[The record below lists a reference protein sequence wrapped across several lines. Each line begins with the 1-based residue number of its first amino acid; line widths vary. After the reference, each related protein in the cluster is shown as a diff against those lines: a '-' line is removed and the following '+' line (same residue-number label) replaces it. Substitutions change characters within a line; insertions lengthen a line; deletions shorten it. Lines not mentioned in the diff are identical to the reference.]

1 MVALGVMEMY
11 RNTLPQLSGE
21 VFLTDSGIETDLIF
35 NGGFEL
41 PEFAAFVLIDDVRG
55 RAALEEYFQRHVEIA
70 VRRGCGVILET
81 PTWRAS
87 RDWGLLL
94 GYDAAELRR
103 VNEAAVT
110 LVAGVCGGFVERAT
124 APVLVSGC
132 VGPRSDGYVL
142 SERMSADEARTY
154 HTEQIETLA
163 ATSADLVHAMTLTY
177 ADEAIGI
184 ARAAADASVPVVI
197 SFTTE
202 TNGRLPDGT
211 SLADAISAVDHAP
224 GGSPAYYGVNCA
236 HPVHFAAALPGGAIG
251 ERLRSVRANASKL
264 SHAEIDE
271 SPELDSGD
279 PVELAA
285 DYVRLRA
292 QHPSL
297 SVLGGCCGTDTRHI
311 ESIADAILPRDSM

>member
-1 MVALGVMEMY
+1 MY
-11 RNTLPQLSGE
+11 RDALPQLDGD

-35 NGGFEL
+35 NAGFEL
-41 PEFAAFVLIDDVRG
+41 PEFAAFVLLDDERG
-55 RAALEEYFQRHVEIA
+55 RVALAEYFQRHVEIA

-103 VNEAAVT
+103 VNAAAVN
-110 LVAGVCGGFVERAT
+110 LVDEVGGEFTDRAT

-132 VGPRSDGYVL
+132 IGPRADGYLL
-142 SERMSADEARTY
+142 SERMTEDEARAY
-154 HTEQIETLA
+154 HTEQIEALA
-163 ATSADLVHAMTLTY
+163 TTAADLVHAMTLTY
-177 ADEAIGI
+177 PQEAIGI
-184 ARAAADASVPVVI
+184 ARAAADVGVPVAI

-211 SLADAISAVDHAP
+211 SLADAIGAVDRAA
-224 GGSPAYYGVNCA
+224 GAAPAYYGINCA
-236 HPVHFAAALPGGAIG
+236 HPIHFASALPGGQVG
-251 ERLRSVRANASKL
+251 ERIRSVRANASKL

-279 PVELAA
+279 PAELAT
-285 DYVRLRA
+285 DYARLRA
-292 QHPSL
+292 RHPSL
-297 SVLGGCCGTDTRHI
+297 TVLGGCCGTDTRHI
-311 ESIADAILPRDSM
+311 EAIADAILPR